1 MNWIDRTLGASTHLL
16 TFSGG
21 VLVMAMML
29 HIVADVLSKWLFNFP
44 LDGTLEIVSHY
55 YMVGL
60 IFLPLAFV
68 QQKGSHI
75 VAEIFT
81 QNLADR
87 ARAGLEGVVGI
98 FMFVYVVV
106 FVWTSAGEAIDKT
119 RDFEYL
125 EATEFFITIWPT
137 RWFLPIGFGFMG
149 LYAIHQAV
157 RNLKAAAGGVEG

>member
-81 QNLADR
+81 YFPFTAPSMLMVRLGVGSEMSDGEVVGSLVIVATTALAMLWVAAR
-87 ARAGLEGVVGI
+87 IFRAGILLSGQRITGRTV
-98 FMFVYVVV
+98 
-106 FVWTSAGEAIDKT
+106 AEALRHAD
-119 RDFEYL
+119 
-125 EATEFFITIWPT
+125 
-137 RWFLPIGFGFMG
+137 
-149 LYAIHQAV
+149 
-157 RNLKAAAGGVEG
+157 